1 MMPWW
6 RRRLAVEEVVS
17 VDAKVRILYVGGEL
31 IEQHVAHWPNVPRR
45 PVAEMHVL
53 EPATNRWI
61 TLPTAGL
68 YAVQQQRGDSPRTSP
83 LLAWAVSWRDG
94 RLQGYR
100 WTIFQGALHAP
111 TQREE
116 IDLPESALGTDLP
129 PLDQWL
135 VGAAR

>member
-1 MMPWW
+1 MTWW
-6 RRRLAVEEVVS
+6 RRRRPLEEVEVV
-17 VDAKVRILYVGGEL
+17 VDSRVRIRYVGGEL
-31 IEQHVAHWPNVPRR
+31 VEQHVGLWPAVPRH
-45 PVAEMHVL
+45 PVAEFEVL

-61 TLPTAGL
+61 TLPPAGL